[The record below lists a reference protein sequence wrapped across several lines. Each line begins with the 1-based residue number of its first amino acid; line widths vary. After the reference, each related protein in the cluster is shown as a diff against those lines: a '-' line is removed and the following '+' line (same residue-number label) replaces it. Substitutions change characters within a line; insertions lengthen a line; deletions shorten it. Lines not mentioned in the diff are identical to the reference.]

1 MRGSPCGSRRLSVA
15 IALCLT
21 LLLGPST
28 GVASADTAGQF
39 SALQSSLEQSVSGQA
54 ANYGIYVLDLKSGK
68 SVVVD
73 PDGNFP
79 TASMYKLLVMYR
91 VFQAFDRG
99 TLSPDQPIT
108 ITEDDLDPDNPDDV
122 LSVGDTPTVAYALN
136 QMITVSDNAA
146 AWALTREVGG
156 WSSVITA
163 AAELGMDNSGFT
175 DDFYGTPRDFA
186 HFFHLLAER
195 QLVSPAAS
203 DQMLALLAQQTVN
216 DRLPA
221 LLPADASVAH
231 KTGELPGVRNDGGIV
246 HCGGESY
253 VVVMM
258 SKNGDP
264 DKEVVSEAQ
273 MSRAIYDQLC
283 G

>member
-1 MRGSPCGSRRLSVA
+1 MACSHRRLL
-15 IALCLT
+15 ALAFCVT
-21 LLLGPST
+21 LILGPFA
-28 GVASADTAGQF
+28 GFAPAEAAGQF
-39 SALQSSLEQSVSGQA
+39 SSLQASLEQSVSGQDA
-54 ANYGIYVLDLKSGK
+54 DYGIYVLDLKSGK
-68 SVVVD
+68 SVVVA

-79 TASMYKLLVMYR
+79 AASMYKLLVMYR
-91 VFQAFDRG
+91 VFQAFDRR

-108 ITEDDLDPDNPDDV
+108 ITGDDLDPNNPEDV
-122 LSVGDTPTVAYALN
+122 FSAGDTPTVAYALN

-156 WSSVITA
+156 WPSVITA
-163 AAELGMDNSGFT
+163 AAELGMKNTGFT
-175 DDFYGTPRDFA
+175 DDFHGTPRDFA

-221 LLPADASVAH
+221 LLPAGASVAH

-258 SKNGDP
+258 SQNGDP
-264 DKEVVSEAQ
+264 DQEVATEAQ
-273 MSRAIYDQLC
+273 MSRAIYHQLC

>member
-1 MRGSPCGSRRLSVA
+1 MPAAYR
-15 IALCLT
+15 
-21 LLLGPST
+21 LLLAILFCAALVLGPLARS
-28 GVASADTAGQF
+28 VSAEAAGQ
-39 SALQSSLEQSVSGQA
+39 SSTLQSSIEQYLSGYDA
-54 ANYGIYVLDLKSGK
+54 DYGVYVLDLDNGTR
-68 SVVVD
+68 VD
-73 PDGNFP
+73 VDGEATFH

-91 VFQAFDRG
+91 VFQAFDQG
-99 TLSPDQPIT
+99 TLSPDEQIT
-108 ITEDDLDPDNPDDV
+108 IAADDLDPDNPEAAF
-122 LSVGDTPTVAYALN
+122 SIGDTTTVADALN

-146 AWALTREVGG
+146 AFALTRAVGG
-156 WSSVITA
+156 WPNVISA
-163 AAELGMDNSGFT
+163 AGELGMDHTVFT
-175 DDFYGTPRDFA
+175 DDFYGTPEDFA
-186 HFFHLLAER
+186 HFFQLLAER
-195 QLVSPAAS
+195 QLVSPTAS

-246 HCGGESY
+246 HCGSESF

-264 DKEVVSEAQ
+264 DTEVATEAQ
-273 MSRAIYDQLC
+273 MSRMIYDQLC